1 MLSVQQVD
9 KHVHTSVSAPR
20 LDAAR
25 IWTAGQLTAADDYL
39 QHAAILRSRDLE
51 CHSLNRGFVL
61 SYLPSRSQRNDW
73 LKRQRRSR
81 PAPSPHSNIP
91 VDIARHIANRLAI
104 RQHSDLQSDEV
115 YVLHEYC
122 MNQDF
127 VYIPFSCQ
135 TCLTCVSKSSG
146 SALIIGTDGKYKMLR
161 NGWQV
166 LSVENLFEKKKKT
179 NQGQHSKRGWSTR
192 KHNSRSWFSLLLCA
206 CHSGC
211 GAF

>member
-1 MLSVQQVD
+1 MPSVQQVD
-9 KHVHTSVSAPR
+9 KHVHTSVSAQR

-25 IWTAGQLTAADDYL
+25 IWTASQLSAADDYL
-39 QHAAILRSRDLE
+39 QHAAILGSSDLE

-61 SYLPSRSQRNDW
+61 SDLPSRSQRNDW
-73 LKRQRRSR
+73 LKRQRRSH
-81 PAPSPHSNIP
+81 PAPTPHSNIP

-104 RQHSDLQSDEV
+104 RQLSDLQSDEV

-146 SALIIGTDGKYKMLR
+146 SALIIGTDGKHKMLR

-166 LSVENLFEKKKKT
+166 LSV
-179 NQGQHSKRGWSTR
+179 G
-192 KHNSRSWFSLLLCA
+192 
-206 CHSGC
+206 
-211 GAF
+211 